1 VLDHDHAKASFLT
14 RVCEVTFFG
23 SAALSESMS
32 RLSRASAAKRVQYA
46 ALPYRSSS
54 RSRTEVMLVTSRE
67 TRRWIIP
74 KGWPHKG
81 KAPHYSAAREAFEE
95 AGIVGAIA
103 TRSVGSFFY
112 KKRLKAGHFV
122 ICEVHVF
129 PLKVSRQTKQWP
141 ERRQREV
148 KWVSAKEAADAVQEP
163 KLSAIIRHL
172 ARRSAE

>member
-1 VLDHDHAKASFLT
+1 MDHPKRLATQGQGTAL
-14 RVCEVTFFG
+14 FG
-23 SAALSESMS
+23 CA
-32 RLSRASAAKRVQYA
+32 RGF
-46 ALPYRSSS
+46 
-54 RSRTEVMLVTSRE
+54 
-67 TRRWIIP
+67 RRGRYCWSNCHT
-74 KGWPHKG
+74 W
-81 KAPHYSAAREAFEE
+81 
-95 AGIVGAIA
+95 
-103 TRSVGSFFY
+103 SFFY

>member
-1 VLDHDHAKASFLT
+1 MPHSINHGDACLAYFNKIW
-14 RVCEVTFFG
+14 G
-23 SAALSESMS
+23 
-32 RLSRASAAKRVQYA
+32 
-46 ALPYRSSS
+46 
-54 RSRTEVMLVTSRE
+54 
-67 TRRWIIP
+67 IP
-74 KGWPHKG
+74 KRRAGG
-81 KAPHYSAAREAFEE
+81 NGYSL
-95 AGIVGAIA
+95 
-103 TRSVGSFFY
+103 T
-112 KKRLKAGHFV
+112 LKAGHFV